1 MKKIRK
7 IAATV
12 LAMVMAFSASMTA
25 MAAEYTTVDDI
36 SFSITHDIEID
47 GYDCEVY
54 VHETSN
60 EYEVDSVK
68 VTNEPDLVWE
78 DGDKPKITIVLWV
91 SDEEKYRF
99 ASGLKKADIGLSE
112 EEGKVTSV
120 SRGDSGRKLT
130 IKVELPKL
138 ERAEGFYEA
147 ALAIEDID
155 LDESSGIGYWE
166 ENEYANRY
174 ELRFFRNGSYIAG
187 PFKTTNTE
195 YDFSKYFTRRG
206 TYTFKVRGIRTNTIA
221 GDWCESDEV
230 DVDSEDAADI
240 REYGGYG
247 NTYSGN
253 SPTANSG
260 NNSGST
266 QNTQTTQNT
275 SGPGSK
281 AEPSKG
287 SWFQN
292 EYGWWWCNPD
302 RTYPANAWKEINGAW
317 YYFNQAG
324 YCVMNTWIKSQDGST
339 WYFCGDTGA
348 MVTNVWV
355 MSGSNWYY
363 CGPDG
368 AMWTSRRTPDG
379 YYVDSNGAWIQ

>member
-138 ERAEGFYEA
+138 ERAE
-147 ALAIEDID
+147 
-155 LDESSGIGYWE
+155 
-166 ENEYANRY
+166 
-174 ELRFFRNGSYIAG
+174 
-187 PFKTTNTE
+187 
-195 YDFSKYFTRRG
+195 
-206 TYTFKVRGIRTNTIA
+206 
-221 GDWCESDEV
+221 
-230 DVDSEDAADI
+230 
-240 REYGGYG
+240 
-247 NTYSGN
+247 
-253 SPTANSG
+253 
-260 NNSGST
+260 
-266 QNTQTTQNT
+266 
-275 SGPGSK
+275 
-281 AEPSKG
+281 
-287 SWFQN
+287 
-292 EYGWWWCNPD
+292 
-302 RTYPANAWKEINGAW
+302 
-317 YYFNQAG
+317 
-324 YCVMNTWIKSQDGST
+324 
-339 WYFCGDTGA
+339 
-348 MVTNVWV
+348 
-355 MSGSNWYY
+355 
-363 CGPDG
+363 
-368 AMWTSRRTPDG
+368 
-379 YYVDSNGAWIQ
+379 